1 MYRRL
6 FLGMVFLSI
15 LGPLAFAQMRPP
27 SFPGASRGPLG
38 GCRDIAVEV
47 TDMMGAAIMGAAVST
62 QDSGIE
68 MTTDSNGVADIPCRA
83 VNGMM
88 PMVEV
93 RANGFHPERVAL
105 TPDMNFRYTV
115 RLNRKNPPNVSGSNT
130 ISVDELYPDVQQKS
144 LRLQEQAAKA
154 LAIRDYEG
162 ARRLYLEALQLTPS
176 SPIISNNLGVISLHL
191 KDLDSAGK
199 WFQKAAE
206 EAPYKPDILGNLGLV
221 LWMQGRMDESY
232 DSLKKALVYGYESN
246 LAHYILGT
254 VGLRKGESEAAVQ
267 HLKKASRDRFPQRD
281 LYLSIALRNC
291 GKTKDAD
298 ASFRDF
304 LKHNPAPLMA
314 ASPRNTRSASPSSV
328 ALR

>member
-1 MYRRL
+1 
-6 FLGMVFLSI
+6 
-15 LGPLAFAQMRPP
+15 
-27 SFPGASRGPLG
+27 
-38 GCRDIAVEV
+38 
-47 TDMMGAAIMGAAVST
+47 MGAAVST

-68 MTTDSNGVADIPCRA
+68 MTTDSNGVADILCRA

-93 RANGFHPERVAL
+93 VPTGSTRARCL

-115 RLNRKNPPNVSGSNT
+115 RLNRKNPPNVSLNT

-154 LAIRDYEG
+154 LAIRTMRG
-162 ARRLYLEALQLTPS
+162 TRLYLEALQLTPS

-221 LWMQGRMDESY
+221 LWCRAGWTKATIRARRHWSTATNRICALHPRDRRAQKRRKRSGRSTPQE
-232 DSLKKALVYGYESN
+232 
-246 LAHYILGT
+246 
-254 VGLRKGESEAAVQ
+254 GL
-267 HLKKASRDRFPQRD
+267 RDRFPQRD

-298 ASFRDF
+298 ASFRF